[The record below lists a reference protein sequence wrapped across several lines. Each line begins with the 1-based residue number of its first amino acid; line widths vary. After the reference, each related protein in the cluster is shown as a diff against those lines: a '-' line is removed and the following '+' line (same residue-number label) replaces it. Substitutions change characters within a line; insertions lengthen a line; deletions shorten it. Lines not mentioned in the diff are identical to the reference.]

1 MKNNIFAMAIA
12 AAAAVAS
19 VQATASNVD
28 IYGEI
33 GFGVESIDGVDDLG
47 LTSQGG
53 KLGFTGQAESTEDF
67 TFDYQV
73 ELSLDTVGVKEDV
86 AVSQANITVG
96 MDVFELTI
104 GRHGDEVR
112 ETVTDLV
119 DVFEYQADA
128 PAQSDAITF
137 KTGDVLSVMASGVMD
152 TTSEDMFDTVK
163 MGASFKASDRLT
175 VAAFHE
181 SNKDAIADNVD
192 TMGFG
197 GGLTSGDVYI
207 SAMWH
212 GVDDGTNK
220 VAHTYLAGTYT
231 LDAMTVSGSL
241 TSNDMDESKTTRLG
255 AAYSFGDNAVAYAD
269 YSMAN
274 DTAEAAGKADTFLT
288 GIRLSF

>member
-1 MKNNIFAMAIA
+1 
-12 AAAAVAS
+12 
-19 VQATASNVD
+19 
-28 IYGEI
+28 
-33 GFGVESIDGVDDLG
+33 
-47 LTSQGG
+47 
-53 KLGFTGQAESTEDF
+53 
-67 TFDYQV
+67 
-73 ELSLDTVGVKEDV
+73 
-86 AVSQANITVG
+86 

-137 KTGDVLSVMASGVMD
+137 KTGDVLSVMASGVMN

-274 DTAEAAGKADTFLT
+274 DTAEAAGKADTFVT